1 MDRRKAILRATGEIV
16 TLRYDKN
23 IDGETIYTIIED
35 TKRNFIPDELRIID
49 DNWDFIQ
56 ITQKWYTGYS
66 HCDNVA
72 YSDDLQCCL
81 DGEADDEKLERVK
94 EMFGDTP
101 EQWAFAQIQI
111 DAELLSAAVKNFLN
125 YIYHRK
131 LYIE

>member
-1 MDRRKAILRATGEIV
+1 MDRRKAIVRATGEIV

-49 DNWDFIQ
+49 DNWDFI
-56 ITQKWYTGYS
+56 QKWYTGYS

>member
-1 MDRRKAILRATGEIV
+1 MDRRKAIVRATGEIV

-56 ITQKWYTGYS
+56 IIQKWYTGYS

>member
-1 MDRRKAILRATGEIV
+1 MDRRKAIVRATGEVV
-16 TLRYDKN
+16 TLHLEEDVN
-23 IDGETIYTIIED
+23 GEIHYSILED
-35 TKRNFIPDELRIID
+35 TERNFIPDEIRIIED
-49 DNWDFIQ
+49 TWSFIQ
-56 ITQKWYTGYS
+56 RWHPDYS
-66 HCDNVA
+66 HCDEVA
-72 YSDDLQCCL
+72 NSDDLECCL